1 MSEPATPQPH
11 SATADQAA
19 VTVEEFT
26 MDDYALVHVL
36 WQRSG
41 LEIRPSEGP
50 DLTLLNLQRDPGLI
64 LVARSAAGRIVGTV
78 TGGWDGR
85 RAYVYRLAV
94 APERRREGVA
104 DALMDELERRFRA
117 LGAPKAKLQILVE
130 NEVSKAFFAHRG
142 YQFESFCE
150 PWGKE
155 LAQGGA
161 PPCR

>member
-1 MSEPATPQPH
+1 M
-11 SATADQAA
+11 
-19 VTVEEFT
+19 
-26 MDDYALVHVL
+26 
-36 WQRSG
+36 
-41 LEIRPSEGP
+41 
-50 DLTLLNLQRDPGLI
+50 
-64 LVARSAAGRIVGTV
+64 

-104 DALMDELERRFRA
+104 DALMDELEQRFRV

-130 NEVSKAFFAHRG
+130 NEASKAFFAHRG
-142 YQFESFCE
+142 YLLESFCE